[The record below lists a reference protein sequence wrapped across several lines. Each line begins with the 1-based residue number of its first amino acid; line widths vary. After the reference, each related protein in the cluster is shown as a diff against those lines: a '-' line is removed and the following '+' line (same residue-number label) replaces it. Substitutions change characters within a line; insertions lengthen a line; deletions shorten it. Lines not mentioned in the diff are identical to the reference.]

1 MINLIVN
8 GNSYSY
14 PQPGDKANTGWGS
27 QGTNWASAV
36 TAALT
41 SLGLGGTLTPTP
53 NTVIDISSTTK
64 GILVPRLTTTQRN
77 AITSPATSLLIF
89 NTTLGV
95 FQYYTGSAWITIGAK
110 IPDGGVTAGNGS
122 AANPSYGFSSELSG
136 LYRESAGVLAI
147 SVLGSKQLSIDSN
160 GYFLK
165 SNNVSGH
172 FERTSSYS
180 GTAILPFDTAIINN
194 TNYNTG
200 TGRFTSPVAGTY
212 LFYVQGIGQVSNRI
226 GVYFRKNGN
235 QYTYGISSL
244 NDLNGGT
251 GAQTAIMQLN
261 AGEYMDVYANYP
273 GTFTYSKSCFFGFF
287 LIG

>member
-1 MINLIVN
+1 MSWIKQNSNLYTHSDAPFSLQYIGSTWYLVDNRDQSKAIPFSDIFNNPAYAIDLSNQDVLVN
-8 GNSYSY
+8 
-14 PQPGDKANTGWGS
+14 
-27 QGTNWASAV
+27 
-36 TAALT
+36 
-41 SLGLGGTLTPTP
+41 SL
-53 NTVIDISSTTK
+53 SSTTTISA
-64 GILVPRLTTTQRN
+64 GTVNSGTHLRSEGANT
-77 AITSPATSLLIF
+77 PATPGHSFKNEI
-89 NTTLGV
+89 
-95 FQYYTGSAWITIGAK
+95 S
-110 IPDGGVTAGNGS
+110 
-122 AANPSYGFSSELSG
+122 SG

-165 SNNVSGH
+165 SNNVAGH
-172 FERTSSYS
+172 FERTTSYS
-180 GTAILPFDTAIINN
+180 SGAVVAFDTAIINN

-235 QYTYGISSL
+235 LYTNGISSL